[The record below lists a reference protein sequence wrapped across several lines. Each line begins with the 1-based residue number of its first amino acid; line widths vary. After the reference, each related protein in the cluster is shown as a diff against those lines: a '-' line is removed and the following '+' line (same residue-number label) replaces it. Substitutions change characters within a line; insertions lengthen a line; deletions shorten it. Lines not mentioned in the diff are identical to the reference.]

1 MTPVAITATAIA
13 LAELRN
19 TMIVLPHRQ
28 VA

>member
-13 LAELRN
+13 LVEIRN
-19 TMIVLPHRQ
+19 IIIVLPRRQ